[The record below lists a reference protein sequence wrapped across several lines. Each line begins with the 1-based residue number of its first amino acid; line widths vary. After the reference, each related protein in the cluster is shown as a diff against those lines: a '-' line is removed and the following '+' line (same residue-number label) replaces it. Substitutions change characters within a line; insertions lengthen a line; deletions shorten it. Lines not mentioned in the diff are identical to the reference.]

1 MQKRIPIDAPLAFL
15 VGPTAAGKSALA
27 LRVAEAAGAELLS
40 LDSMQVYRGM
50 DVGTA
55 KPGPEERARVPHHL
69 LDLVEPS
76 ERYHVERYLSDAAQ
90 AWSDACARGR
100 PAFFAGGTG
109 LYLKALCYGL
119 FEGPEHDPELRAELR
134 ARAAAEGSA
143 ALHAELV
150 RVDPASAARIH
161 PNDEK
166 RVVRGLEVFR
176 TAGRP
181 LSALQ
186 REWEGSR
193 AGRPRALLGVAPSP
207 ERLDE
212 RIRARTRAML
222 AGGWIEEVER
232 ILSAGGFGP
241 TSSQALGY
249 AQIARHLAGG
259 SSLSE
264 LELEIAGLTRR
275 FARRQ
280 RTWFR
285 GFPDIV
291 WIDPDAQGAAG
302 RAAEVLRLAG

>member
-1 MQKRIPIDAPLAFL
+1 MQDRIPNDEPLSFL
-15 VGPTAAGKSALA
+15 VGPTAAGKSDLA
-27 LRVAEAAGAELLS
+27 LRVAEAAGAEILS

-55 KPGPEERARVPHHL
+55 KPGAAERARVPHHL
-69 LDLVEPS
+69 LDLVEPP
-76 ERYHVERYLSDAAQ
+76 ERYHVERYLSDAAH
-90 AWSDACARGR
+90 AWRGARARGR
-100 PAFFAGGTG
+100 RVLVAGGTG
-109 LYLKALCYGL
+109 LYLKALCFGL

-134 ARAAAEGSA
+134 ARAADEGSA

-150 RVDPASAARIH
+150 RVDPAWAARVH

-166 RVVRGLEVFR
+166 RVVRGLEVFA

-186 REWEGSR
+186 REWEG
-193 AGRPRALLGVAPSP
+193 AGTGRPRALVGVAPRP
-207 ERLDE
+207 ERLEE
-212 RIRARTRAML
+212 RIRERTRAML
-222 AGGWIEEVER
+222 DGGWIEEVER
-232 ILSAGGFGP
+232 ILAGGGFGP

-259 SSLSE
+259 STRAE
-264 LELEIAGLTRR
+264 LEQEIAGLTRQ

-285 GFPDIV
+285 GFPEIA
-291 WIDPDAQGAAG
+291 WIDPEEPGAER
-302 RAAEVLRLAG
+302 RAAEKLGLA